1 NAVYFQRPD
10 GQGVLGTDGRY
21 ATQVEIETG
30 QPEDIE
36 LLIENKLLEQVPE
49 QAQVTGFAVESSLSI
64 GEAKKLAADGPLPE
78 VTTGLVEE
86 LRLVKDSQEIAAW
99 RQPENSRTRCG
110 RNSSTTAVFAKAAP
124 RSKPQQ
130 TWNTACARPVRKR

>member
-1 NAVYFQRPD
+1 PPAPTSPLFPYPPLFRSRYLTGFSGSNAVYFQRPD

-49 QAQVTGFAVESSLSI
+49 QAQVTGFAVEDRKS
-64 GEAKKLAADGPLPE
+64 
-78 VTTGLVEE
+78 T
-86 LRLVKDSQEIAAW
+86 RL
-99 RQPENSRTRCG
+99 
-110 RNSSTTAVFAKAAP
+110 NSSHV
-124 RSKPQQ
+124 SISY
-130 TWNTACARPVRKR
+130 

>member
-1 NAVYFQRPD
+1 MTQTQRYTERRRKLAARLQERDLPGLLVTDLKNVRYLTGFSGSNAVYFQRPD

-49 QAQVTGFAVESSLSI
+49 DRKST
-64 GEAKKLAADGPLPE
+64 
-78 VTTGLVEE
+78 
-86 LRLVKDSQEIAAW
+86 RL
-99 RQPENSRTRCG
+99 
-110 RNSSTTAVFAKAAP
+110 NSSHV
-124 RSKPQQ
+124 SI
-130 TWNTACARPVRKR
+130 